1 MLGAKFNV
9 KSGTAADRMNTDLL
23 YLLLVQKVP
32 LRSNMGNFTVRIPY
46 KSIESPID
54 ENFSPGK
61 EFAMRFDKERKG
73 TLFGYPR
80 LFYYSI
86 SYPLGNAVKSTR
98 YQRGLTQL
106 QVADMADI
114 DVRTVM
120 NIENYKANP
129 KMEVLYPLIRALRI
143 DARTIFNPELQR
155 ETPALQQLRLMIE
168 ECSEQEAEALIP
180 VVESVIAALRTKDAI
195 EIG

>member
-1 MLGAKFNV
+1 MLNYAEILGDVV
-9 KSGTAADRMNTDLL
+9 KKARLELKLTQNAVADRVD
-23 YLLLVQKVP
+23 V
-32 LRSNMGNFTVRIPY
+32 
-46 KSIESPID
+46 
-54 ENFSPGK
+54 
-61 EFAMRFDKERKG
+61 
-73 TLFGYPR
+73 
-80 LFYYSI
+80 
-86 SYPLGNAVKSTR
+86 
-98 YQRGLTQL
+98 
-106 QVADMADI
+106 
-114 DVRTVM
+114 DVRTVL

>member
-1 MLGAKFNV
+1 MYDF
-9 KSGTAADRMNTDLL
+9 
-23 YLLLVQKVP
+23 
-32 LRSNMGNFTVRIPY
+32 
-46 KSIESPID
+46 
-54 ENFSPGK
+54 
-61 EFAMRFDKERKG
+61 
-73 TLFGYPR
+73 
-80 LFYYSI
+80 

-98 YQRGLTQL
+98 YQRGL
-106 QVADMADI
+106 
-114 DVRTVM
+114 TVM

-155 ETPALQQLRLMIE
+155 VTPALQQLRLMIE

>member
-1 MLGAKFNV
+1 MQV
-9 KSGTAADRMNTDLL
+9 
-23 YLLLVQKVP
+23 
-32 LRSNMGNFTVRIPY
+32 
-46 KSIESPID
+46 
-54 ENFSPGK
+54 
-61 EFAMRFDKERKG
+61 
-73 TLFGYPR
+73 
-80 LFYYSI
+80 YSK
-86 SYPLGNAVKSTR
+86 PLGDAVKR
-98 YQRGLTQL
+98 ARGEQNLTQS
-106 QVADMADI
+106 QVAEAANI
-114 DVRTVM
+114 DVRTVL

-143 DARTIFNPELQR
+143 DARSIFNPELQR

>member
-1 MLGAKFNV
+1 MYDF
-9 KSGTAADRMNTDLL
+9 
-23 YLLLVQKVP
+23 
-32 LRSNMGNFTVRIPY
+32 
-46 KSIESPID
+46 
-54 ENFSPGK
+54 
-61 EFAMRFDKERKG
+61 
-73 TLFGYPR
+73 
-80 LFYYSI
+80 
-86 SYPLGNAVKSTR
+86 SYPLGNAVKNTR

-195 EIG
+195 EIGWLYKKTEPAFPRQGDQQALCFKHPARRSIPSSVLPH

>member
-1 MLGAKFNV
+1 MYDF
-9 KSGTAADRMNTDLL
+9 
-23 YLLLVQKVP
+23 
-32 LRSNMGNFTVRIPY
+32 
-46 KSIESPID
+46 
-54 ENFSPGK
+54 
-61 EFAMRFDKERKG
+61 
-73 TLFGYPR
+73 
-80 LFYYSI
+80 

-129 KMEVLYPLIRALRI
+129 KMEVLYPLISALRI

>member
-1 MLGAKFNV
+1 M
-9 KSGTAADRMNTDLL
+9 S
-23 YLLLVQKVP
+23 YL
-32 LRSNMGNFTVRIPY
+32 
-46 KSIESPID
+46 
-54 ENFSPGK
+54 
-61 EFAMRFDKERKG
+61 
-73 TLFGYPR
+73 
-80 LFYYSI
+80 I
-86 SYPLGNAVKSTR
+86 SFFMCA
-98 YQRGLTQL
+98 
-106 QVADMADI
+106 MADVI

-129 KMEVLYPLIRALRI
+129 KMEVLSPLIRALRI

>member
-1 MLGAKFNV
+1 MYDF
-9 KSGTAADRMNTDLL
+9 
-23 YLLLVQKVP
+23 
-32 LRSNMGNFTVRIPY
+32 
-46 KSIESPID
+46 
-54 ENFSPGK
+54 
-61 EFAMRFDKERKG
+61 
-73 TLFGYPR
+73 
-80 LFYYSI
+80 

-129 KMEVLYPLIRALRI
+129 KMEVL
-143 DARTIFNPELQR
+143 
-155 ETPALQQLRLMIE
+155 QQLRLMVE

-180 VVESVIAALRTKDAI
+180 VMESVLSALRAKDTI
-195 EIG
+195 EIR

>member
-1 MLGAKFNV
+1 MYDF
-9 KSGTAADRMNTDLL
+9 
-23 YLLLVQKVP
+23 
-32 LRSNMGNFTVRIPY
+32 
-46 KSIESPID
+46 
-54 ENFSPGK
+54 
-61 EFAMRFDKERKG
+61 
-73 TLFGYPR
+73 
-80 LFYYSI
+80 

-106 QVADMADI
+106 QVAEMADI

-129 KMEVLYPLIRALRI
+129 KMEVLFPLIRTLRV
-143 DARTIFNPELQR
+143 DARTIFNPEL
-155 ETPALQQLRLMIE
+155 MVE

-180 VVESVIAALRTKDAI
+180 VVESVIAALRAKDAI

>member
-1 MLGAKFNV
+1 
-9 KSGTAADRMNTDLL
+9 
-23 YLLLVQKVP
+23 
-32 LRSNMGNFTVRIPY
+32 
-46 KSIESPID
+46 
-54 ENFSPGK
+54 
-61 EFAMRFDKERKG
+61 
-73 TLFGYPR
+73 
-80 LFYYSI
+80 
-86 SYPLGNAVKSTR
+86 
-98 YQRGLTQL
+98 
-106 QVADMADI
+106 MADI

-120 NIENYKANP
+120 NIENYKENP

-180 VVESVIAALRTKDAI
+180 VVESVIAVLRTKDAI

>member
-1 MLGAKFNV
+1 MTSA
-9 KSGTAADRMNTDLL
+9 SRIAD
-23 YLLLVQKVP
+23 V
-32 LRSNMGNFTVRIPY
+32 
-46 KSIESPID
+46 
-54 ENFSPGK
+54 
-61 EFAMRFDKERKG
+61 
-73 TLFGYPR
+73 
-80 LFYYSI
+80 

-129 KMEVLYPLIRALRI
+129 KMEVLYPLVRALRI
-143 DARTIFNPELQR
+143 DARTIFTPELQR
-155 ETPALQQLRLMIE
+155 EAPALQQLRLMVE
-168 ECSEQEAEALIP
+168 ECNEQEAESLIP
-180 VVESVIAALRTKDAI
+180 VIESVLSALRAKDTI